1 MIVLWDKNAQCAEG
15 RGDADRLGPLYR
27 GLRLRAVSKYYSFKN
42 ISKFL
47 RRLPPRRRS
56 SKLLPISW
64 HSFRFCVFFYFFRS
78 VFRDS
83 AISSSD
89 SRGSHFGSSLGNK
102 QLGGSS
108 WKEVLPK
115 QPRFHENIP
124 SINLV

>member
-1 MIVLWDKNAQCAEG
+1 M
-15 RGDADRLGPLYR
+15 
-27 GLRLRAVSKYYSFKN
+27 
-42 ISKFL
+42 
-47 RRLPPRRRS
+47 
-56 SKLLPISW
+56 
-64 HSFRFCVFFYFFRS
+64 FCVFFYFFRS

-124 SINLV
+124 SINLVSQQMYYRIDGILFAYSKFQEMFNSIASDDQRNDFEPRLPR